1 MRSAGAEGADDR
13 GDPIMSAVIGATH
26 VLCAIGNGTDQVWA
40 SARAG
45 VARISNSHVMDRHFE
60 PISMGLVPEDA
71 LPPLSE
77 EIEELPLPSRARRML
92 RLAAPS
98 VQAVGK
104 EIGRPVPLF
113 IGLPTLTPKE
123 APWIVHVPAYLQKL
137 THVPIDLQRS
147 AIVPHGR
154 AAGLMALELAMN
166 AIAADPSATVI
177 VGGVDTF
184 LDLRLLATLDQE
196 QRILG
201 PRVMDGFIP
210 GEGSAFLVLSGS
222 SSGNGPRVVVNGVA
236 SSMDE
241 GHRYGTAPAK
251 GEGLANAMTQLRQ
264 RSGQLAGPIG
274 TTFAGFNGE
283 HFDAKMWGV
292 AHLRHNDF
300 FSPTIVIDHPAD
312 KYGDAG
318 AASGAILLSLAAK
331 SLASSGR
338 RGPAL
343 VWAASDRE
351 PRACAVVS
359 VAQP

>member
-1 MRSAGAEGADDR
+1 
-13 GDPIMSAVIGATH
+13 MSAVIGATH
-26 VLCAIGNGTDQVWA
+26 VLCAIGSGTDQVWA

-45 VARISNSHVMDRHFE
+45 IAKIASSHVMDRNFE
-60 PISMGLVPEDA
+60 PISMGLVPEDV
-71 LPPLSE
+71 LPPLNE
-77 EIEELPLPSRARRML
+77 EIDKLPLPSRARRML
-92 RLAAPS
+92 RLATPS
-98 VQAVGK
+98 LQAVAKDLDG
-104 EIGRPVPLF
+104 PVPIF
-113 IGLPTLTPKE
+113 IGLPALTPKE

-137 THVPIDLQRS
+137 ANVRIDLQHS

-166 AIAADPSATVI
+166 ALQSDPSGTVI

-184 LDLRLLATLDQE
+184 LDLRLLAALDHE

-210 GEGSAFLVLSGS
+210 GEGAAFLVLSGNS
-222 SSGNGPRVVVNGVA
+222 AGRVPRVVVNAVA
-236 SSMDE
+236 SAMDE

-264 RSGQLAGPIG
+264 RAGQLSGPIG

-283 HFDAKMWGV
+283 NFDAKMWGV
-292 AHLRHNDF
+292 ARLRHNDF
-300 FSPTIVIDHPAD
+300 FSPVMLIEHPAD
-312 KYGDAG
+312 KYGDDG
-318 AASGAILLSLAAK
+318 AATGAILLALAAE
-331 SLASSGR
+331 SLSNGTR
-338 RGPAL
+338 QGPAL

-359 VAQP
+359 VAHQ

>member
-1 MRSAGAEGADDR
+1 V
-13 GDPIMSAVIGATH
+13 SAVIGATH
-26 VLCAIGNGTDQVWA
+26 VLCAIGRGTDQVWA

-45 VARISNSHVMDRHFE
+45 IARIGNSHVMDKHFE
-60 PISMGLVPEDA
+60 PIQMGLVPEEG
-71 LPPLSE
+71 LGSLTP

-92 RLAAPS
+92 RLAVPS
-98 VQAVGK
+98 FQAVGQN
-104 EIGRPVPLF
+104 IGRPVPVF
-113 IGLPTLTPKE
+113 VGLPALTPKD
-123 APWIVHVPAYLQKL
+123 APWFVHVPAYLQKL
-137 THVPIDLQRS
+137 TNVPVDLQRS

-166 AIAADPSATVI
+166 AVSTDPAATVI

-184 LDLRLLATLDQE
+184 LDLLLLNSLDQE

-210 GEGSAFLVLSGS
+210 GEGAAFFALSGS
-222 SSGNGPRVVVNGVA
+222 ATPGAQPPVLVNGVA

-251 GEGLANAMTQLRQ
+251 GEGLANAMAQLRQ
-264 RSGQLAGPIG
+264 NAGKLSGPIA

-283 HFDAKMWGV
+283 NFDAKLWGV
-292 AHLRHNDF
+292 ARTRHNDF
-300 FSPTIVIDHPAD
+300 FSPKMLIEHPAD

-318 AASGAILLSLAAK
+318 AATGAILLALAAK
-331 SLASSGR
+331 SLTEGTR

-343 VWAASDRE
+343 VWATSDRE

-359 VAQP
+359 VAER

>member
-1 MRSAGAEGADDR
+1 
-13 GDPIMSAVIGATH
+13 MSAVIGATH
-26 VLCAIGNGTDQVWA
+26 VVCAIGRGTDQVWA

-45 VARISNSHVMDRHFE
+45 IARIGNSHVMDRHFE
-60 PISMGLVPEDA
+60 PIQMGLVPEDG
-71 LPPLSE
+71 LGTLTP
-77 EIEELPLPSRARRML
+77 EIDELPLPSRARRML

-98 VQAVGK
+98 FQAVAK
-104 EIGRPVPLF
+104 EVGRPVPVF
-113 IGLPTLTPKE
+113 IGLPALTPQE

-137 THVPIDLQRS
+137 ADVPVDLGRS

-166 AIAADPSATVI
+166 ALQADPSGTVV
-177 VGGVDTF
+177 VGGADTF
-184 LDLRLLATLDQE
+184 LDLRLLATLDSE

-201 PRVMDGFIP
+201 TRVMDGFIP
-210 GEGSAFLVLSGS
+210 GEGAAFIVLSGS
-222 SSGNGPRVVVNGVA
+222 GSNGPQVVVNGVA

-251 GEGLANAMTQLRQ
+251 GEGLATAMVQLRQ
-264 RSGQLAGPIG
+264 RAGQLSGPIA

-283 HFDAKMWGV
+283 SFDAKMWGV
-292 AHLRHNDF
+292 ARLRHNDV
-300 FSPTIVIDHPAD
+300 FSPTMLIEHPAD

-318 AASGAILLSLAAK
+318 AATGAILLALAAK
-331 SLASSGR
+331 SLLTDSR
-338 RGPAL
+338 QGPAL

-359 VAQP
+359 VAKS